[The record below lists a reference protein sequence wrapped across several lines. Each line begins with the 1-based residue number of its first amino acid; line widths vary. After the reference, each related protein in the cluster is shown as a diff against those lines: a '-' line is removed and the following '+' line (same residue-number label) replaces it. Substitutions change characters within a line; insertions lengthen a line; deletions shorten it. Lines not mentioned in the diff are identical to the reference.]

1 MPATRARIEALLKE
15 RRLDTTLLPA
25 DAQNPGRRVESTG
38 LADLDVRMAGGWP
51 VGEISEIVG
60 PASSGRTAVL
70 WSSLAAATTRG
81 QFVAVVD
88 GLDSF
93 DPRPAAEM
101 GMDLARVLWI
111 RGTPAAATRLRSSSF
126 VEVSPKRFARRRMS
140 HAGTRRANEDP
151 YARLVDRA
159 IKAFGLVLDA
169 GGFGIVALDLA
180 DVPAKWLAGLPF
192 TTWRRL
198 QRMVEG
204 RETIA
209 LVMAPEP
216 VARSARGITVRLSA
230 DAAATPVWQGTSAR
244 ARRLTGLTLVPQIVS
259 ARRLSAGLAPV
270 PAFGTTATFPER
282 SR

>member
-1 MPATRARIEALLKE
+1 MLAARARIEDLLKA
-15 RRLDTTLLPA
+15 RKLDATILQA
-25 DAQNPGRRVESTG
+25 DAHDPALRVESTG
-38 LADLDVRMAGGWP
+38 LAALDASMAGGWP
-51 VGEISEIVG
+51 CGETSEIVG

-70 WSSLAAATTRG
+70 WASLSAATTRG
-81 QFVAVVD
+81 QFVALVD

-111 RGTPAAATRLRSSSF
+111 RGTPIEGRPRATR
-126 VEVSPKRFARRRMS
+126 
-140 HAGTRRANEDP
+140 GRAHDDP

-169 GGFGIVALDLA
+169 GGFGIVVLDLA
-180 DVPAKWLAGLPF
+180 DVPAKWLARLPF

-216 VARSARGITVRLSA
+216 VARSARGITLRLSA
-230 DAAATPVWQGTSAR
+230 DSTATPVWQGTSAR
-244 ARRLTGLTLVPQIVS
+244 ARRLTGLTIDPQIVS
-259 ARRLSAGLAPV
+259 ARRLSAGLTAGGRGFS
-270 PAFGTTATFPER
+270 PALPPFSVEPR
-282 SR
+282 RR